1 MYGDRVSRMSVEDRR
16 AQLVEAAIT
25 VMTREG
31 VRKATTRAIVG
42 EAGASLSVFH
52 YCFDS
57 KAALFEEVV
66 RTIVGRSAG
75 LAKEAL
81 TGVATDDDA
90 LMAGLLA
97 YWEHVV
103 ANPEQHLLTYEV
115 TQHCLRI
122 PELHDVARSQ
132 YDLYANVIA
141 IHLRGSLEGEPDDA
155 TVACVARYL
164 AVIID
169 GVTLNWLARRDDD
182 EALAVLRSSVPHVKA
197 MWAAGLS

>member
-1 MYGDRVSRMSVEDRR
+1 MSVEDRR
-16 AQLVEAAIT
+16 AQLVEAAIA

-31 VRKATTRAIVG
+31 VRKATTRAIVA

-57 KAALFEEVV
+57 KSALFEEVV

-81 TGVATDDDA
+81 TSVDTDDDV
-90 LMAGLLA
+90 LLAGLLA
-97 YWEHVV
+97 YWEHVT
-103 ANPEQHLLTYEV
+103 AHPEQHLLTYEV

-155 TVACVARYL
+155 TVACVARYV

-169 GVTLNWLARRDDD
+169 GLTLNWLARRDDA
-182 EALAVLRSSVPHVKA
+182 EAVGVLKSSVPHIRT
-197 MWAAGLS
+197 MWAAGTS